1 MKKKIKNAETNKK
14 KKEKVKVKVK
24 GTKRTTIKSKITRL
38 VLISVVGVC
47 VIMAAI
53 GCVVGALSLIKTTA
67 EVSDTEI
74 KNVENGIGNMK
85 NKTSI
90 ILDNISTNYD
100 ISRAYENNNITTIKY
115 KAEDLMKQYNLSYI
129 MLFDKE
135 YDLLYSSTYV
145 NIDTGSSGVFY
156 NVKRG
161 ISSVNFGSY
170 DNINFVFEGAT
181 SIVIDG
187 ETYGAV
193 IIGYDLSDTRFVD
206 EWQAGSD
213 NQISI
218 FKDNIRIN
226 TTIKKGNKRYVNT
239 KMDDKVA
246 ETVLKKGMTYT
257 DKIKIADHYYLAT
270 YKPLR
275 NAEQEIVGAIFS
287 GKNYSSINNS
297 IILIISICAGSA
309 LLITILETFII
320 KAVTNRITSPINK
333 ATDRLSK
340 LAEGDLHSECE
351 ISYRRDETE
360 TLGIMLRDTINALNL
375 YVSDID
381 RFVQSIE
388 NGNLSYTSD
397 VSYIGDFKQIEES
410 LNKLSASL
418 KMVFSS
424 VNESVSQIR
433 AGASQFSEG
442 SVNLAKNS
450 SIEAGTIME
459 LSSTVQGI
467 ADHVTTN
474 ASNALK
480 AKELSE
486 NSYERINQSND
497 NMHEMLDAMDAIN
510 SSSLE
515 IAKFIKVIEDIA
527 FQTNILSLNA
537 SVEAARAGSAGKG
550 FAVVADEVRSLA
562 TKCAEA
568 ANSSTR
574 LIENALEAVKNGTVT
589 ANKNAE
595 NLQEVVNLISQVNEL
610 VESVAEASNQQSIA
624 VRQVN
629 EGFEQIS
636 LTVQTTS
643 ATAEESAASSEE
655 LSGQANMLE
664 EMVRKY
670 I

>member
-1 MKKKIKNAETNKK
+1 MKKAINIKNDVQTN
-14 KKEKVKVKVK
+14 
-24 GTKRTTIKSKITRL
+24 GNNKITINRRIRRL
-38 VLISVVGVC
+38 VLISVVLIS
-47 VIMAAI
+47 VIMAAV
-53 GCVVGALSLIKTTA
+53 GCIVGTLSLIRTTT
-67 EVSDTEI
+67 EISETEI
-74 KNVENGIGNMK
+74 KNVENGLGNMK

-90 ILDNISTNYD
+90 ILDNIATNYD
-100 ISRAYENNNITTIKY
+100 IARAFENNNITTIKY

-129 MLFDKE
+129 MLFDNE
-135 YDLLYSSTYV
+135 YNLIYSSTYV
-145 NIDTGSSGVFY
+145 NIETGTSGVY
-156 NVKRG
+156 YDIKRG
-161 ISSVNFGSY
+161 ISTVDFGSY

-193 IIGYDLSDTRFVD
+193 IVGYDLSDTSLVD
-206 EWQAGSD
+206 DWQAGST

-218 FKDNIRIN
+218 FKDDIRIN
-226 TTIKKGNKRYVNT
+226 TTIRNGNKRYINT
-239 KMDDKVA
+239 KMDSKVA
-246 ETVLKKGMTYT
+246 ETVLKKGKTHIT
-257 DKIKIADHYYLAT
+257 KIKIADKNYLSI
-270 YKPLR
+270 YKPIR
-275 NAEQEIVGAIFS
+275 NAENEIVGAIFS
-287 GKNYSSINNS
+287 GKDYASINKS
-297 IILIISICAGSA
+297 MLLIITFCIGSGIIIILCEIFIARNLSNK
-309 LLITILETFII
+309 IT
-320 KAVTNRITSPINK
+320 RPINN
-333 ATDRLSK
+333 AIDRLSK
-340 LAEGDLHSECE
+340 LSQGDLQTECE
-351 ISYRRDETE
+351 IARTRDETE
-360 TLGIMLRDTINALNL
+360 TLGIVLSDTVDKLNL

-381 RFVQSIE
+381 QYVQNIE
-388 NGNLSYTSD
+388 NGNLSYISD

>member
-1 MKKKIKNAETNKK
+1 
-14 KKEKVKVKVK
+14 
-24 GTKRTTIKSKITRL
+24 
-38 VLISVVGVC
+38 
-47 VIMAAI
+47 MAAV
-53 GCVVGALSLIKTTA
+53 GCIVGTLSLIRTTT
-67 EVSDTEI
+67 EISETEI
-74 KNVENGIGNMK
+74 KNVENGLGNMK

-90 ILDNISTNYD
+90 ILDNIATNYD
-100 ISRAYENNNITTIKY
+100 IARAFENNNITTIKY

-129 MLFDKE
+129 MLFDNE
-135 YDLLYSSTYV
+135 YNLIYSSTYV
-145 NIDTGSSGVFY
+145 NIETGTSGVY
-156 NVKRG
+156 YDIKRG
-161 ISSVNFGSY
+161 ISTVDFGSY
-170 DNINFVFEGAT
+170 DNIHFVFEGAT

-193 IIGYDLSDTRFVD
+193 IVGYDLSDTSLVD
-206 EWQAGSD
+206 DWQAGST

-218 FKDNIRIN
+218 FKDDIRIN
-226 TTIKKGNKRYVNT
+226 TTIRNGNKRYINT
-239 KMDDKVA
+239 KMDSKVA
-246 ETVLKKGMTYT
+246 ETVLKKGKTHIT
-257 DKIKIADHYYLAT
+257 KIKIADKNYLSI
-270 YKPLR
+270 YKPIR
-275 NAEQEIVGAIFS
+275 NAENEIVGAIFS
-287 GKNYSSINNS
+287 GKDYASINKS
-297 IILIISICAGSA
+297 MLLIITFCIGSGIIIILCEIFIARNLSNK
-309 LLITILETFII
+309 IT
-320 KAVTNRITSPINK
+320 RPINN
-333 ATDRLSK
+333 AIDRLSK
-340 LAEGDLHSECE
+340 LSQGDLQTECE
-351 ISYRRDETE
+351 IARTRDETE
-360 TLGIMLRDTINALNL
+360 TLGIVLSDTVDKLNL

-381 RFVQSIE
+381 QYVQNIE
-388 NGNLSYTSD
+388 NGNLSYISD
-397 VSYIGDFKQIEES
+397 VSYIGDFKQIEIS
-410 LNKLSASL
+410 LHKLSDSL
-418 KMVFSS
+418 KLVFSS